1 VVKGLILVTDIV
13 VLDEQERIHTLVD
26 QKLSGMTVHAIAR
39 ANNMKVVDVNSVLS
53 QWRELAKDIP
63 ALKDRAKEA
72 LAGADQHY
80 DRLIGELYK
89 IVEEA
94 DEVILSNGAD
104 SKMLGVKQSA
114 LKTIADLES
123 KRFGMLKEAGLMD
136 DAELA
141 NQIVDSEKKIEA
153 VKQVLREVS
162 STCPRCKVMV
172 AERLSEIDGRAVP
185 IKIIV
190 EEPSG
195 SN

>member
-1 VVKGLILVTDIV
+1 
-13 VLDEQERIHTLVD
+13 
-26 QKLSGMTVHAIAR
+26 
-39 ANNMKVVDVNSVLS
+39 
-53 QWRELAKDIP
+53 
-63 ALKDRAKEA
+63 
-72 LAGADQHY
+72 
-80 DRLIGELYK
+80 
-89 IVEEA
+89 
-94 DEVILSNGAD
+94 
-104 SKMLGVKQSA
+104 
-114 LKTIADLES
+114 
-123 KRFGMLKEAGLMD
+123 MLKEAGLMD